1 MSLFGQLNKT
11 LEVQVQ
17 PDNFIPGPGFQF
29 GGLYF
34 KIKVANISD
43 FNPNDEE
50 SNLLNIL
57 RDSLNNG
64 KIGFANV
71 LREFNLKLAVDKL
84 IYLSHWITPKM
95 ETRRYSTRFF
105 VASIAD
111 DQKAIH
117 DGHEAV
123 DSLWVKIEEGLEEY
137 NQGNFPIIMPLSL
150 IHI

>member
-1 MSLFGQLNKT
+1 MDSPFGVCVFEKMFEESGVLFAYREDG
-11 LEVQVQ
+11 
-17 PDNFIPGPGFQF
+17 
-29 GGLYF
+29 
-34 KIKVANISD
+34 SD

-50 SNLLNIL
+50 SDLLNIL
-57 RDSLNNG
+57 RDNLNNG
-64 KIGFANV
+64 KIGFADV

-123 DSLWVKIEEGLEEY
+123 DSLWVKIEQGLEEY
-137 NQGNFPIIMPLSL
+137 NQGNFPIIMPTIKNLELVSG
-150 IHI
+150 